1 MNVFRRL
8 LCVVVWFTI
17 SNLATAQIPVE
28 VFAGDKKASFDLMFF
43 KYFKNQQGTNSKFL
57 FFSRARTSMDYQMTA
72 TTNLPTFGF
81 TEAISYNHEKLKG
94 FAPVLVGQIFNS
106 GVFPKAGIQYA
117 HLTSEWTVF
126 TWAVCETLR
135 QPVVDYF
142 LLVRYTPKLSDKLH
156 LFSQLESF
164 NAFPTEQDAMLTFVQ
179 RLRLGLKSGP
189 IQFGLAFDFTQ
200 IGNGSFTYTTN
211 SGGFL
216 RYEF

>member
-1 MNVFRRL
+1 MCRWLV
-8 LCVVVWFTI
+8 CVVVWLTI

-28 VFAGDKKASFDLMFF
+28 IFAGDKKASFDLMFF
-43 KYFKNQQGTNSKFL
+43 KYFKNQRGTNSKFL
-57 FFSRARTSMDYQMTA
+57 FFSRARSSMDYKMTA

-94 FAPVLVGQIFNS
+94 FAPVFVGQIFNS

-117 HLTSEWTVF
+117 HLTPEWTVF